1 MTQGGSAIPTLPQT
15 RTAPVLILSTNVLE
29 MNSVNS
35 LHDWWIFK
43 CFLGGNHESYLL
55 PLNVP
60 LNGLINSLTS
70 TPYCNH
76 CNICSLNGLFSK
88 MRSHTGMCLWISAA
102 LKLEGSL
109 NSKLFI
115 FPFSPISILATSAD
129 IFPTLII
136 LLGFGCLS
144 TVTHLISEDF
154 CTPRGLNSF
163 NTSQS
168 N

>member
-43 CFLGGNHESYLL
+43 CFLGGNHES
-55 PLNVP
+55 
-60 LNGLINSLTS
+60 

-88 MRSHTGMCLWISAA
+88 MRSHTGMCLWISPA
-102 LKLEGSL
+102 LKLEGSV
-109 NSKLFI
+109 NSRSFI
-115 FPFSPISILATSAD
+115 FPFSPIAILATSAD
-129 IFPTLII
+129 IFPTLVI
-136 LLGFGCLS
+136 LLGLGCLS
-144 TVTHLISEDF
+144 TVTHSISDDF

>member
-1 MTQGGSAIPTLPQT
+1 
-15 RTAPVLILSTNVLE
+15 

-35 LHDWWIFK
+35 LYDWWFLK
-43 CFLGGNHESYLL
+43 CFLGGNRESYLV

-76 CNICSLNGLFSK
+76 CNICSLDGLFFK
-88 MRSHTGMCLWISAA
+88 MYSHTGTCLWILAS

-109 NSKLFI
+109 NSRSFI
-115 FPFSPISILATSAD
+115 FPFSLISILATSAN
-129 IFPTLII
+129 ICLTPVT
-136 LLGFGCLS
+136 LLGLWCLS
-144 TVTHLISEDF
+144 TITHLISEDF

-163 NTSQS
+163 KTSQS

>member
-1 MTQGGSAIPTLPQT
+1 
-15 RTAPVLILSTNVLE
+15 

-43 CFLGGNHESYLL
+43 CFLGGNRESYLL

-76 CNICSLNGLFSK
+76 CNICSLDGLFSK
-88 MRSHTGMCLWISAA
+88 MYSQAGTCLWISAA

-109 NSKLFI
+109 NSRSFI
-115 FPFSPISILATSAD
+115 FPFSPISILATSAN
-129 IFPTLII
+129 ICPTPVT
-136 LLGFGCLS
+136 LLGLGCLS
-144 TVTHLISEDF
+144 TITHLISEDS

-163 NTSQS
+163 KTSHS